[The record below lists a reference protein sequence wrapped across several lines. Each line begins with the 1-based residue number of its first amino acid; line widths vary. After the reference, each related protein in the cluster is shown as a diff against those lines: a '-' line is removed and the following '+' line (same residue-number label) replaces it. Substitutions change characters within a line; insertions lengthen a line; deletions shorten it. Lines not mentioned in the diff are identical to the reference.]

1 MEIAKSALIDLVYNN
16 VGNHIDRLKREYKLS
31 NDDMETVLLKV
42 MQDVKSARLIEAADN
57 VLKLTQKINE
67 LEKEETNDNSDTGT

>member
-1 MEIAKSALIDLVYNN
+1 MEIVKSALIDLVYNN
-16 VGNHIDRLKREYKLS
+16 VGNHIDRLKKEYKLS

-42 MQDVKSARLIEAADN
+42 MQDVKSARLIESADN